1 MNKIKIF
8 EMLLRD
14 GLQSLNPYSLD
25 IKINCLKELV
35 KNNYY
40 FIEYGSNTSSILL
53 PQMKDSDKIL
63 NYIKENYNNSLTKF
77 GILVSSYRYLSK
89 DILLNNDSFS
99 FVCSLDDTFSFS
111 NLKKSALESF
121 NDILK
126 SINIIFKYHSYIRN
140 IRIYISFAF
149 NGKSNDESVNLYSY
163 FSNIYYIMKLHN
175 ISHEI
180 VDIVFS
186 DTVNVSTPEILFD
199 ILSMYT
205 YEKKKYISL
214 HLHCGKNFKNLID
227 TALKMK
233 INKFD
238 CCLCNIGGCPFS
250 GIQMYSNVSTLE
262 LVKYLHQNN
271 FITNLDEDILFESE
285 KNINNLLNLYN

>member
-1 MNKIKIF
+1 MNTVIIF

-14 GLQSLNPYSLD
+14 GLQSLKPYSLD
-25 IKINCLKELV
+25 IKINCLRELV
-35 KNNYY
+35 KNNFY
-40 FIEYGSNTSSILL
+40 FIEYGSTTSSILL

-77 GILVSSYRYLSK
+77 GILIPSSRYLIH

-111 NLKKSALESF
+111 NLKKSAIESL
-121 NDILK
+121 NDVIK
-126 SINIIFKYHSYIRN
+126 SINIIYKHNNFIKS

-149 NGKSNDESVNLYSY
+149 NGKPSNLYSY
-163 FSNIYYIMKLHN
+163 FSKIYNIIKLHN

-180 VDIVFS
+180 IDIVFS
-186 DTVNVSTPEILFD
+186 DTINISTPEILFN
-199 ILSMYT
+199 ILSIYT
-205 YEKKKYISL
+205 LTKKKYISL

-227 TALKMK
+227 VALKMK

-238 CCLCNIGGCPFS
+238 SSLCNIGGCPFS
-250 GIQMYSNVSTLE
+250 SSQLYSNVSTIE
-262 LVKYLHQNN
+262 LVEYLHKNN
-271 FITNLDEDILFESE
+271 FITNLNKDILFKTEE
-285 KNINNLLNLYN
+285 NINNLLNL